1 MVIMKKLLTLL
12 LTLFFL
18 LVAGITYAQ
27 TPKILWWFDT
37 HDMAAGQSAIGDIDQ
52 DGKYEIVFGCYR
64 NDSMIYALN
73 AEDGTL
79 LWKYNAAGAGDGCN
93 DVAVLIYDVTGD
105 GKPEVI
111 VPSSCHPRTFCFR
124 GNDGSVLWQTI
135 TRGSDSPP
143 VIADLQGNGN
153 LEILHGEFGG
163 WVRSINALTG
173 ATNWDILVDA
183 NSWVQTAPTI
193 VDLNNNGQLDFV
205 VGTWGFSNNSRFY
218 AYEGNTRNLLW
229 SIPLDG
235 YSYHGT
241 GVADLNGDGFPNL
254 VIGDYSG
261 KLHVLNGNTGT
272 YLWSFQGP
280 GYIGSPPAIA
290 DINGDG
296 HCEIVITSG
305 SRVIALDRLGNQ
317 LWQFTMSGGGSCFRG
332 VALADITNDS
342 LPEVI
347 FGSTN
352 GSVYA
357 LKGTD
362 GSLLWTMD
370 LQAHYGSTLRINHAP
385 VIADF
390 TGNDTLDMFVVGG
403 YAEYPNIQV
412 NYGRG
417 YAIQIGKGTGPEW
430 KMFQRDYYRS
440 CSYCYPGQIIGT
452 GPSIPEANPILFNVH
467 PIPVRKEGVLH
478 LSSNPD
484 VPYLIEIFDLTG
496 KQILSTDTP
505 GDISIPSLN
514 LGEGVYLI
522 RCTNAYGRSIRKFTV
537 VR

>member
-1 MVIMKKLLTLL
+1 MKRLTFTFVIQ
-12 LTLFFL
+12 FVL
-18 LVAGITYAQ
+18 LVGVIHSQ

-37 HDMAAGQSAIGDIDQ
+37 HDQAAGQSAIGDIDQ
-52 DGKYEIVFGCYR
+52 DGMYEIVFGCYR

-79 LWKYNAAGAGDGCN
+79 LWKYNAAGIGDGCN
-93 DVAVLIYDVTGD
+93 DVATLIYDVTGD
-105 GKPEVI
+105 GKLEVI
-111 VPSSCHPRTFCFR
+111 VPSSCHPRTFCFN
-124 GNDGSVLWQTI
+124 GSDGTLLWETT

-143 VIADLQGNGN
+143 VIVDLQGNGQ

-163 WVRSINALTG
+163 WVRSIDALTG
-173 ATNWDILVDA
+173 TTNWDLLVDA

-229 SIPLDG
+229 SVPLDG

-241 GVADLNGDGFPNL
+241 GVADLNGDGVPNL
-254 VIGDYSG
+254 VIGDYGG
-261 KLHVLNGNTGT
+261 KLHVLDGNDGT
-272 YLWSFQGP
+272 YLWSYQGP
-280 GYIGSPPAIA
+280 GYIGAPPAIA
-290 DINGDG
+290 DLNGDG
-296 HCEIVITSG
+296 YCEIVIASG
-305 SRVIALDRLGNQ
+305 SRIIALNRMGTV
-317 LWQFTMSGGGSCFRG
+317 LWQFNMHSGGTCFRG
-332 VALADITNDS
+332 VALADITGDS

-347 FGSTN
+347 FGSSN

-357 LKGTD
+357 LNGTN
-362 GSLLWTMD
+362 GTELWSLD

-403 YAEYPNIQV
+403 YAEFPNIHV

-452 GPSIPEANPILFNVH
+452 RPDRSLTGEPLFSVH
-467 PIPVRKEGVLH
+467 PVPARANGILHINANRMEQYAVELFDIRGVRIYHAINPTQINLADLRVSEGVFIVRY
-478 LSSNPD
+478 S
-484 VPYLIEIFDLTG
+484 
-496 KQILSTDTP
+496 
-505 GDISIPSLN
+505 
-514 LGEGVYLI
+514 GESGVYNRKVMII
-522 RCTNAYGRSIRKFTV
+522 R
-537 VR
+537 